1 MMGEGGMRMVD
12 RVTGWG
18 VWFVLGGMLGAPMQ
32 AWAGPPGV
40 ITQKSQ
46 TAHYVLV
53 LQIGPEEK
61 MYSKAE
67 AAKFHPASG
76 EVMVSGAMAAMPMA
90 GMSMDTR
97 HLELHVLSRVTRRVV
112 TDARC
117 RITVAGDA
125 TGMRAGKNDAVPIGM
140 MYGVAAGPADWH
152 YGNNVQMP
160 AGSYTIAA
168 VVNGEGVTFHVTVH

>member
-1 MMGEGGMRMVD
+1 MVN

-18 VWFVLGGMLGAPMQ
+18 VWLVLWGMLGAPMQ

-40 ITQKSQ
+40 ITQQSQ
-46 TAHYVLV
+46 TAHYILV

-67 AAKFHPASG
+67 AAKLHPASG

-97 HLELHVLSRVTRRVV
+97 HLELHVLSRATRRVV

-117 RITVAGDA
+117 RITVAG
-125 TGMRAGKNDAVPIGM
+125 MSAGKNDAVPVGT

-160 AGSYTIAA
+160 AGSYTITA
-168 VVNGEGVTFHVTVH
+168 VVNGEGATFHVTVH

>member
-1 MMGEGGMRMVD
+1 MVD
-12 RVTGWG
+12 RGAWWAVWLLVWG
-18 VWFVLGGMLGAPMQ
+18 VLGAPMQ

-46 TAHYVLV
+46 TAHYILV

-67 AAKFHPASG
+67 AAKLHPASG
-76 EVMVSGAMAAMPMA
+76 EVMVGGAMAAMPMA

-97 HLELHVLSRVTRRVV
+97 HLELHVLSRATGRVV

-117 RITVAGDA
+117 SITVTGHA
-125 TGMRAGKNDAVPIGM
+125 TAVSAGKTSAVPVGT
-140 MYGVAAGPADWH
+140 MYGAAAGPADWH
-152 YGNNVQMP
+152 YGSNVQMP
-160 AGSYTIAA
+160 AGSYTVAA
-168 VVNGEGVTFHVTVH
+168 VVNGERATFHVTVQ